1 MLFELHIFWV
11 TVTLVCFF
19 VSSTLY
25 AKYKT
30 PLLNPVFIAVSLLI
44 IIIKVSSARIDQ
56 YNESVR
62 IINFFLGPSVVALG
76 HLLHKQWEEIAKN
89 IKAILCSIG
98 AASLIGIFS
107 VAIIAHMLGASSELL
122 ATLAPKSVTTPIAIG
137 ISLKTG
143 GIPSLTA
150 AVVIAVGIFGA
161 IIGSWFL
168 NLTKIKHPFAR
179 GLAFGSASHGIGTAR
194 AVEEGE
200 VAGTA
205 AALAIGLMGIFT
217 VSYIYLMYVLIGH
230 WQKIQ
235 EVMNKILFF

>member
-1 MLFELHIFWV
+1 MPFDFQIFWV
-11 TVTLVCFF
+11 TLTLVCFF
-19 VSSTLY
+19 ISSILY

-30 PLLNPVFIAVSLLI
+30 PLLNPVFIAVILLI
-44 IIIKVSSARIDQ
+44 VIIKISGASIEQ
-56 YNESVR
+56 YNKSVG
-62 IINFFLGPSVVALG
+62 IINFFLGPAVVALG

-89 IKAILCSIG
+89 IKAIFCSIG
-98 AASLIGIFS
+98 AASLIGVIS
-107 VAIIAHMLGASSELL
+107 VVITAHMLGASSELL

-137 ISLKTG
+137 IASKTG
-143 GIPSLTA
+143 GIPSLSA

-161 IIGSWFL
+161 ISGSWFL

-200 VAGTA
+200 VSGTA

-217 VSYIYLMYVLIGH
+217 VTYIFLMYVLVGNWLKI
-230 WQKIQ
+230 QKIL
-235 EVMNKILFF
+235 EKIIIF